1 MRETKNGREGTVSDE
16 LLRPSVKDVLVKS
29 QCCIT
34 PHPFVTDYKS
44 FLQFL
49 AIAVLVAVAS
59 AAEKKEDLK
68 TEESHPVASYGS
80 G

>member
-1 MRETKNGREGTVSDE
+1 MLD
-16 LLRPSVKDVLVKS
+16 KS
-29 QCCIT
+29 QSCLT
-34 PHPFVTDYKS
+34 ALPFVTDYKI
-44 FLQFL
+44 FPQFL